1 MSRAADLASVGA
13 GIASSANATAISISA
28 TEVVT
33 LLTSALATSEGGAVT
48 TNIAQGLAKVWAHIA
63 AGGASLSDSLN
74 CSSIDDDGTGEYGVN
89 IATDMASANYSATS
103 VITFQNLEAD
113 NLRVS
118 QIESKAAGSVEMD
131 FTYVDSSGNAIPKD
145 LETNASV
152 TIHGDLA

>member
-1 MSRAADLASVGA
+1 MSSELIVDELTGRASA
-13 GIASSANATAISISA
+13 GSIAVTA
-28 TEVVT
+28 
-33 LLTSALATSEGGAVT
+33 EGGTNT
-48 TNIAQGLAKVWAHIA
+48 TSLQQGLAKVWAHVA
-63 AGGASLSDSLN
+63 AGGASLTDSLN

-131 FTYVDSSGNAIPKD
+131 FTYVDGSGNAIPHD